1 MTVIKMSLDSF
12 HWILLVIVT
21 ERGRVLVLD
30 SLRKPISEYQ
40 DLINVLQLAWERFTK
55 QQPGLKDRLEI
66 KTDFLVRTESS
77 RVVVSFLLI

>member
-12 HWILLVIVT
+12 HWILLVILI
-21 ERGRVLVLD
+21 EKGRVLVLD
-30 SLRKPISEYQ
+30 SLRKPLSEYQ

-77 RVVVSFLLI
+77 HVVVSFLLI

>member
-12 HWILLVIVT
+12 HWILLVIMI

-30 SLRKPISEYQ
+30 SLRKPLSEYQ

-66 KTDFLVRTESS
+66 KTDFLVRTEFSH
-77 RVVVSFLLI
+77 VVVSFLLI

>member
-12 HWILLVIVT
+12 HWILLVIMI

-30 SLRKPISEYQ
+30 SLRKPLSEYQ

>member
-12 HWILLVIVT
+12 HWILLVILI
-21 ERGRVLVLD
+21 EKGRVLVLD
-30 SLRKPISEYQ
+30 SLRKPLSEYQ
-40 DLINVLQLAWERFTK
+40 DLINVLQLAWEHFIK
-55 QQPGLKDRLEI
+55 QQLGLKDRLEI

>member
-12 HWILLVIVT
+12 HWILLVIMI

>member
-1 MTVIKMSLDSF
+1 MTVIKISLDSF
-12 HWILLVIVT
+12 HWILLVIVI

>member
-12 HWILLVIVT
+12 HWILLVIVI

-66 KTDFLVRTESS
+66 KTDFLV
-77 RVVVSFLLI
+77 

>member
-55 QQPGLKDRLEI
+55 QQPGLKDRLPG
-66 KTDFLVRTESS
+66 TN
-77 RVVVSFLLI
+77 

>member
-12 HWILLVIVT
+12 HWILLVIMI
-21 ERGRVLVLD
+21 EKDRVLVLD
-30 SLRKPISEYQ
+30 SLRKPLSEYQ

-66 KTDFLVRTESS
+66 KTNFLVQTESS
-77 RVVVSFLLI
+77 HVVVSFLLI

>member
-12 HWILLVIVT
+12 HWILLVIVI

-55 QQPGLKDRLEI
+55 QQPGRKDRLEI
-66 KTDFLVRTESS
+66 KTDFLV
-77 RVVVSFLLI
+77 

>member
-12 HWILLVIVT
+12 HWILLVIVI

-55 QQPGLKDRLEI
+55 QQPGLKDRLPG
-66 KTDFLVRTESS
+66 TN
-77 RVVVSFLLI
+77 

>member
-66 KTDFLVRTESS
+66 N
-77 RVVVSFLLI
+77 

>member
-12 HWILLVIVT
+12 HWILLVIMI

-30 SLRKPISEYQ
+30 LLRKPISEYQ

-66 KTDFLVRTESS
+66 N
-77 RVVVSFLLI
+77 

>member
-12 HWILLVIVT
+12 HWILLVIVI